1 MKFKR
6 ILKKTLVL
14 MMISCM
20 ASFLSP
26 ALMSW
31 NSTEYVVYADTATDN
46 AYRSAKNYIQF
57 MPFSKRGLIDQLSS
71 DYGDKYTKKQAKAAV
86 KRLEKNKEVNWKEQ
100 AVKVGQNYLDM
111 MGMSRQDMMG
121 MSRQGLI
128 DQLSSDYGDKFT
140 VKQATYAADKLG
152 L

>member
-1 MKFKR
+1 MKLKK
-6 ILKKTLVL
+6 ILKMSLLL

-26 ALMSW
+26 ALTFW
-31 NSTEYVVYADTATDN
+31 NGAVYEVYADTATDN

-71 DYGDKYTKKQAKAAV
+71 DYGDKYTKKQATAAV

-100 AVKVGQNYLDM
+100 AVKAGQNYL
-111 MGMSRQDMMG
+111 DMMG

-140 VKQATYAADKLG
+140 VKQATYAANKLG